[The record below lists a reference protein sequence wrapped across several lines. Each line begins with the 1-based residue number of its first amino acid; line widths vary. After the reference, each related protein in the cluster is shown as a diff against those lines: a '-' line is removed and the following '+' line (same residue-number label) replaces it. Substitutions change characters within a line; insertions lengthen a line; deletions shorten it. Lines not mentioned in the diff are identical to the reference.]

1 MLLLTGNLL
10 CQTVMPGINDI
21 THLTGI
27 QVFGLGFL
35 AGNLNL
41 RPLTV
46 QLGAVFLAV
55 NAEIDI

>member
-1 MLLLTGNLL
+1 
-10 CQTVMPGINDI
+10 MPGINDI